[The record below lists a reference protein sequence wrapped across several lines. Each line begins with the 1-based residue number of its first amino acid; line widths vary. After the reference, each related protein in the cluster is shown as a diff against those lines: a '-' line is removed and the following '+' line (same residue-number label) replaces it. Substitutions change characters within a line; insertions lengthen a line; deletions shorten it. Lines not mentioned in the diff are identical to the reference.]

1 MASLATGDCPWCLA
15 HCARKPRRFVD
26 AGCHPVPM
34 QSRGVHPSGTSTSPA
49 GIRAFPIPFGGRM
62 DQWFMESYLRWLGQA
77 SDAEL
82 IDRKDAVAIALLQ
95 AGIDSE
101 LSRLLFDLINEEVDA
116 REQVARMRR
125 VRRRREAVRLAPAVA
140 ADDGDE
146 VG

>member
-1 MASLATGDCPWCLA
+1 
-15 HCARKPRRFVD
+15 
-26 AGCHPVPM
+26 
-34 QSRGVHPSGTSTSPA
+34 
-49 GIRAFPIPFGGRM
+49 M

-140 ADDGDE
+140 ADDSDE

>member
-1 MASLATGDCPWCLA
+1 
-15 HCARKPRRFVD
+15 
-26 AGCHPVPM
+26 
-34 QSRGVHPSGTSTSPA
+34 
-49 GIRAFPIPFGGRM
+49 M

-125 VRRRREAVRLAPAVA
+125 VRRRREAIRLAPAVA
-140 ADDGDE
+140 VDDGDE

>member
-1 MASLATGDCPWCLA
+1 
-15 HCARKPRRFVD
+15 
-26 AGCHPVPM
+26 
-34 QSRGVHPSGTSTSPA
+34 
-49 GIRAFPIPFGGRM
+49 M

-125 VRRRREAVRLAPAVA
+125 VRRRREAIRLAPAVA

>member
-1 MASLATGDCPWCLA
+1 
-15 HCARKPRRFVD
+15 
-26 AGCHPVPM
+26 
-34 QSRGVHPSGTSTSPA
+34 
-49 GIRAFPIPFGGRM
+49 M

-116 REQVARMRR
+116 REPVARMRR

>member
-1 MASLATGDCPWCLA
+1 
-15 HCARKPRRFVD
+15 
-26 AGCHPVPM
+26 
-34 QSRGVHPSGTSTSPA
+34 
-49 GIRAFPIPFGGRM
+49 M

-77 SDAEL
+77 CDAEL
-82 IDRKDAVAIALLQ
+82 IDRTDAVAIALLQ
-95 AGIDSE
+95 AGIDCE
-101 LSRLLFDLINEEVDA
+101 LSRALFDLLNEEVDA

>member
-1 MASLATGDCPWCLA
+1 
-15 HCARKPRRFVD
+15 
-26 AGCHPVPM
+26 
-34 QSRGVHPSGTSTSPA
+34 
-49 GIRAFPIPFGGRM
+49 M

-116 REQVARMRR
+116 RGQVARMRR

>member
-1 MASLATGDCPWCLA
+1 
-15 HCARKPRRFVD
+15 
-26 AGCHPVPM
+26 
-34 QSRGVHPSGTSTSPA
+34 
-49 GIRAFPIPFGGRM
+49 M
-62 DQWFMESYLRWLGQA
+62 DQWFMESYLRGLGQA

-82 IDRKDAVAIALLQ
+82 IDRQDAVAIALLQ

-140 ADDGDE
+140 ADDVDE

>member
-1 MASLATGDCPWCLA
+1 
-15 HCARKPRRFVD
+15 
-26 AGCHPVPM
+26 
-34 QSRGVHPSGTSTSPA
+34 
-49 GIRAFPIPFGGRM
+49 M

-95 AGIDSE
+95 AGIDCE
-101 LSRLLFDLINEEVDA
+101 LSRALFHLINEEVDA

-125 VRRRREAVRLAPAVA
+125 VRRRREAVRLKPAVV

-146 VG
+146 VA

>member
-1 MASLATGDCPWCLA
+1 
-15 HCARKPRRFVD
+15 
-26 AGCHPVPM
+26 
-34 QSRGVHPSGTSTSPA
+34 
-49 GIRAFPIPFGGRM
+49 M

-125 VRRRREAVRLAPAVA
+125 ERRRREAVRLAPAVA
-140 ADDGDE
+140 ADDVDE

>member
-1 MASLATGDCPWCLA
+1 
-15 HCARKPRRFVD
+15 
-26 AGCHPVPM
+26 
-34 QSRGVHPSGTSTSPA
+34 
-49 GIRAFPIPFGGRM
+49 M

-95 AGIDSE
+95 AGIDTE

-125 VRRRREAVRLAPAVA
+125 VRRRRAAAGVKPALA
-140 ADDGDE
+140 ADDADE
-146 VG
+146 VA

>member
-1 MASLATGDCPWCLA
+1 
-15 HCARKPRRFVD
+15 
-26 AGCHPVPM
+26 
-34 QSRGVHPSGTSTSPA
+34 
-49 GIRAFPIPFGGRM
+49 M

-140 ADDGDE
+140 ADDVDE

>member
-1 MASLATGDCPWCLA
+1 
-15 HCARKPRRFVD
+15 
-26 AGCHPVPM
+26 
-34 QSRGVHPSGTSTSPA
+34 
-49 GIRAFPIPFGGRM
+49 M

-77 SDAEL
+77 RDAEL

-125 VRRRREAVRLAPAVA
+125 VRRRRVAVRLAPAVA

>member
-1 MASLATGDCPWCLA
+1 
-15 HCARKPRRFVD
+15 
-26 AGCHPVPM
+26 
-34 QSRGVHPSGTSTSPA
+34 
-49 GIRAFPIPFGGRM
+49 M

-77 SDAEL
+77 RDAEL

>member
-1 MASLATGDCPWCLA
+1 
-15 HCARKPRRFVD
+15 
-26 AGCHPVPM
+26 
-34 QSRGVHPSGTSTSPA
+34 
-49 GIRAFPIPFGGRM
+49 M

-95 AGIDSE
+95 AGVDSE

>member
-1 MASLATGDCPWCLA
+1 
-15 HCARKPRRFVD
+15 
-26 AGCHPVPM
+26 
-34 QSRGVHPSGTSTSPA
+34 
-49 GIRAFPIPFGGRM
+49 M

-116 REQVARMRR
+116 RGQVARMRR

-140 ADDGDE
+140 ADDVDE

>member
-1 MASLATGDCPWCLA
+1 
-15 HCARKPRRFVD
+15 
-26 AGCHPVPM
+26 
-34 QSRGVHPSGTSTSPA
+34 
-49 GIRAFPIPFGGRM
+49 M

>member
-1 MASLATGDCPWCLA
+1 
-15 HCARKPRRFVD
+15 
-26 AGCHPVPM
+26 
-34 QSRGVHPSGTSTSPA
+34 
-49 GIRAFPIPFGGRM
+49 M

-95 AGIDSE
+95 ARIDCE
-101 LSRLLFDLINEEVDA
+101 LSRALFDLLNEEVDA

>member
-1 MASLATGDCPWCLA
+1 
-15 HCARKPRRFVD
+15 
-26 AGCHPVPM
+26 
-34 QSRGVHPSGTSTSPA
+34 
-49 GIRAFPIPFGGRM
+49 M

-101 LSRLLFDLINEEVDA
+101 LSRVLYDLILEEVDA

-125 VRRRREAVRLAPAVA
+125 VRRRRPAVA
-140 ADDGDE
+140 VKVLKALKKVDDIEEGN
-146 VG
+146 